1 MLHVQRNSGFWH
13 VLYFDF
19 HSFTPQA
26 LRKQWERDYRL
37 KGQESCMQIVGLD
50 TSSHNTLYIQQST
63 DKHCDSRANVH
74 MQLPEGVNMNL
85 RLSPCYIFSL

>member
-1 MLHVQRNSGFWH
+1 MSQTTIFFTCNKAYINNSQLVNNISVIKGAFFLLHVQRNSGFWH

-50 TSSHNTLYIQQST
+50 TSSHNTPLYSA
-63 DKHCDSRANVH
+63 K
-74 MQLPEGVNMNL
+74 
-85 RLSPCYIFSL
+85 Y